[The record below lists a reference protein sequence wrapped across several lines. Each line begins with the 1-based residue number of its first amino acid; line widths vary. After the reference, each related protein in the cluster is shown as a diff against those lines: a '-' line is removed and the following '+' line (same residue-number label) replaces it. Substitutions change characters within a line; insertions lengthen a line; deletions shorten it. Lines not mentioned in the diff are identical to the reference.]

1 MKFIEWNLLF
11 FSNRLEFF
19 SRSQNDKILSK
30 YTVGSTL
37 LPGISRKTQKTTM
50 GLLIP

>member
-19 SRSQNDKILSK
+19 LEAKMTKFCPNTLWAVLCSQ
-30 YTVGSTL
+30 GSHARL
-37 LPGISRKTQKTTM
+37 KRQLWDC
-50 GLLIP
+50 